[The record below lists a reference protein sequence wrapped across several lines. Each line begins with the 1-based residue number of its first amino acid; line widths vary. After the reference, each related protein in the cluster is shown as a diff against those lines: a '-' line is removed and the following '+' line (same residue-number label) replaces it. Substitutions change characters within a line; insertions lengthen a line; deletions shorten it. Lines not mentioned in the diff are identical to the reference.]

1 MKVTLNLD
9 KLLNEGK
16 LTQAEY
22 DKFLQLLTHTVSHFC
37 YYLMLIFG
45 VVVISVAAIFFV
57 CPWHVGLCV
66 AVFFVICFFGAGLSR
81 LFPDRLEPLATIILF
96 FGAFTF
102 GLVVILEGRGSFT
115 SLLALAIVWGAAGIL
130 ARSVLLISLSVFA
143 LASCLG
149 GRWESMDIKY
159 FIVPQEPLSTVL
171 LFTPFTILMFW
182 LEKRLP
188 LQYRMLALAAGLS
201 GLFLVNLGFW
211 VGSLWGGHLVIG
223 KTEFFTTLL
232 FMFNMKARYGS
243 RGLFV
248 SPWLFVIAWGIAL
261 AVTGY
266 WAYRHKWRWLFALVA
281 TFGAINFYTQWF
293 KYVINSLEA
302 PARTISPT
310 SPEEQF
316 WWIRFLES
324 PIIIL
329 LIGGLLG
336 IAYALAF
343 RSLNSRMKTEG

>member
-1 MKVTLNLD
+1 MKATLNLD

-57 CPWHVGLCV
+57 CPWHVGICV

-149 GRWESMDIKY
+149 GRWESLDIKY
-159 FIVPQEPLSTVL
+159 VIVPQEPLATVV

-182 LEKRLP
+182 LEKRMP
-188 LQYRMLALAAGLS
+188 LQYRVLVLAAGLS
-201 GLFLVNLGFW
+201 GLFLVNLAFW
-211 VGSLWGGHLVIG
+211 VGSLRGEDLMLDERFV
-223 KTEFFTTLL
+223 
-232 FMFNMKARYGS
+232 YGPM
-243 RGLFV
+243 FV

-266 WAYRHKWRWLFALVA
+266 WAYRHKWRWLFALAA

-293 KYVINSLEA
+293 KYIVKSLEA

-343 RSLNSRMKTEG
+343 RALNSRMKTDG